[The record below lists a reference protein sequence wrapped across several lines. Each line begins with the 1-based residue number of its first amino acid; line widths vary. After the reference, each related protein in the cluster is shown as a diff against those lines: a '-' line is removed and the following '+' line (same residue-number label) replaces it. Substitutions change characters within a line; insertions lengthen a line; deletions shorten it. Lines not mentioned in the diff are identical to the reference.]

1 MLHITYII
9 LCISYKSGFRNQD
22 IRSARPGSFK
32 TGSNQFRPVPSIL
45 QYSKYP
51 KSSISLYDTLRHSCT
66 KKYEI
71 ARQLAAARIVHALE
85 YVCHVH
91 AGSDLVNRKH
101 HSVEST
107 KFILLVQIYI
117 FCSSSKSALWR
128 HLWPIDTRVAQNTD
142 NRSACTNSK
151 LEQKSPEIPYNTY
164 VLRNNYYVIM
174 SDNSKYILG
183 I

>member
-1 MLHITYII
+1 MDPEICPQVVEIKMTKEILFNNLQFIIQDQFICYI
-9 LCISYKSGFRNQD
+9 LRISYYVYHISQVSEIKIFVLPGLV
-22 IRSARPGSFK
+22 RSKLVQTNSDRFQVFF
-32 TGSNQFRPVPSIL
+32 NIQ
-45 QYSKYP
+45 YP

-117 FCSSSKSALWR
+117 LFFFKIGSLAPL
-128 HLWPIDTRVAQNTD
+128 VA
-142 NRSACTNSK
+142 NRYQSGTK
-151 LEQKSPEIPYNTY
+151 H
-164 VLRNNYYVIM
+164 
-174 SDNSKYILG
+174 
-183 I
+183 

>member
-1 MLHITYII
+1 MTKEILFNNLQFIIQDQFICYI
-9 LCISYKSGFRNQD
+9 LRISYYVYHISQVSEIKIFVLPGLV
-22 IRSARPGSFK
+22 RSKLVQTNSDRFQVFF
-32 TGSNQFRPVPSIL
+32 NIQ
-45 QYSKYP
+45 YP

-117 FCSSSKSALWR
+117 LFFFKIGSLAPL
-128 HLWPIDTRVAQNTD
+128 VA
-142 NRSACTNSK
+142 NRYQSGTK
-151 LEQKSPEIPYNTY
+151 H
-164 VLRNNYYVIM
+164 
-174 SDNSKYILG
+174 
-183 I
+183 